1 MGLLGLFFNKTV
13 LKIIFLIVIAYLL
26 LQILAW
32 FLSFSTGLGLVP
44 LVCLV
49 AATLILSKY
58 AAMRDSHFGSILGSA
73 MFLLFSFLS
82 FVLILEILVPVEIAY
97 PLSVPIKLGL
107 ASLPSILYLA
117 HQRNVWSPQRFSSLH
132 KKLRHNRSSRISP
145 SDLLPK
151 GIEEGHIAYG
161 AGSRGFRVLRFLEVK
176 QRVHQMENSSNC
188 QQVRR
193 QIAVTFAR
201 QLNTMRRLEAEFSYE
216 LHCRGGVPRV
226 FVASICEGRDYSA
239 CRSLVDECLNLLA
252 RSLRSID
259 SAAFSTRYLDEC
271 DKATRALMLPIFTNT
286 EEVTQ
291 IKNADYT
298 TELFRSQ
305 NPEKPVRLRM
315 INLCDIRSLCLK
327 DKSGLIDELT
337 EIALT
342 NRPILDFT
350 AILNIKPLQ
359 ESSLEQELM
368 EVSRKDAASLAQFSE
383 ELRKEFQTE
392 HKKSK
397 KYNNGEDRLSSI
409 QQEGQDA
416 RLNAMRLMKAKKSG
430 YFQVNVTLIS
440 EPATIE
446 SIARKIGCKTSD
458 DSANAKPSIN
468 RIPPPLLRKTIRRYP
483 LLTSEKLT
491 GDELIYLV
499 QLPRSLAELQRN
511 LSAEQPAKLADAKQL
526 IHRTPNPTSRSYS

>member
-13 LKIIFLIVIAYLL
+13 LKVIFFIVIAFLL

-32 FLSFSTGLGLVP
+32 FLSFSLGLGLVP

-58 AAMRDSHFGSILGSA
+58 AAMRDSHLGSLLGSV

-82 FVLILEILVPVEIAY
+82 FVLILEILVPVQITY

-107 ASLPSILYLA
+107 ASLPSVLYLA
-117 HQRNVWSPQRFSSLH
+117 HQRNVRPPKAFSFFS
-132 KKLRHNRSSRISP
+132 KKLRHNSRISP

-151 GIEEGHIAYG
+151 GVEEGHIAYG

-176 QRVHQMENSSNC
+176 QRVDQEENSSTGR
-188 QQVRR
+188 QIRR
-193 QIAVTFAR
+193 QIAVTLTR
-201 QLNTMRRLEAEFSYE
+201 QLKTMRRLGVGFSYE
-216 LHCRGGVPRV
+216 VHCRGGVPRV
-226 FVASICEGRDYSA
+226 FVASICEGRDYGT
-239 CRSLVDECLNLLA
+239 CRSVVDECSNLLT
-252 RSLRSID
+252 RSLGSIG
-259 SAAFSTRYLDEC
+259 SAAISTRSLDEC
-271 DKATRALMLPIFTNT
+271 DKAKKALTLPIFTST

-298 TELFRSQ
+298 IELFRSK
-305 NPEKPVRLRM
+305 NSEKPVRLRM
-315 INLCDIRSLCLK
+315 INLRDIRSLCLK
-327 DKSGLIDELT
+327 DKFGLIDELI

-342 NRPILDFT
+342 HRPILDFT

-359 ESSLEQELM
+359 ESNIEQELM
-368 EVSRKDAASLAQFSE
+368 EVSWKDVASLAQFSE

-392 HKKSK
+392 HKKAK
-397 KYNNGEDRLSSI
+397 KYSYAEDRLSLI
-409 QQEGQDA
+409 QQEGQNA
-416 RLNAMRLMKAKKSG
+416 HLNAVRLMKAKKSG

-446 SIARKIGCKTSD
+446 SIARKIRCRTSH
-458 DSANAKPSIN
+458 DSADAKPSID
-468 RIPPPLLRKTIRRYP
+468 RIPPPLLTKTIRRYP

-491 GDELIYLV
+491 GDELISLV
-499 QLPRSLAELQRN
+499 QLPRSLAEFQRD
-511 LSAEQPAKLADAKQL
+511 LSVERTAKLADVQQL
-526 IHRTPNPTSRSYS
+526 IHTTPNATSP